1 METNNI
7 TIDQKQSNDSQIV
20 IYQPDETIS
29 LEVKLEQDTV
39 WLTQA
44 QMAELFKTTK
54 QNVSLHIN
62 NIFKE
67 GELRPELVVKD
78 SLTTTP
84 HGAMWMPKPLICSM
98 FVNLA

>member
-1 METNNI
+1 MDTDLTQTSPN
-7 TIDQKQSNDSQIV
+7 SQIV
-20 IYQPDETIS
+20 LYQPDETIS
-29 LEVKLEQDTV
+29 LEVKLEEETV

-44 QMAELFKTTK
+44 QMTELFDTTK

-67 GELRPELVVKD
+67 CELLADKVVKE

-84 HGAMWMPKPLICSM
+84 HGAVVVTSSL
-98 FVNLA
+98 L